1 MDAPLLSTTT
11 ASNNNFV
18 DLPTDAQLN
27 SCEPDSQPKAQ
38 PEEPQPEAKP
48 EASARSQQKESN
60 PPESATVPLAKYRDL
75 KRKFAELQK
84 VSLTFI

>member
-1 MDAPLLSTTT
+1 M
-11 ASNNNFV
+11 

-38 PEEPQPEAKP
+38 AEEPQPEAGP
-48 EASARSQQKESN
+48 EAEASAQQKESN
-60 PPESATVPLAKYRDL
+60 PPESASVPLAKYRDL

-84 VSLTFI
+84 VGLTFI